1 MFLFYLLGLVYSQ
14 RNVNADLYPSQGGR
28 SNKIA
33 TSPCWLR
40 LFQGILQKLSS
51 GQNPNSQI
59 FYLVRKVFSIIL
71 LSVGYILPVYIC
83 VSTVQ
88 APSNLMSA
96 PACFWMPHSRPA
108 SSHWAPPHLYP
119 SDGGGQRP
127 RLVQSPT
134 VVGLW
139 ATRILPIS
147 PKHHQICSSYAE
159 NLRTPLWLQPWQE
172 LT

>member
-1 MFLFYLLGLVYSQ
+1 MLAETFSRDLAETKQWPKPKLPNLLLG
-14 RNVNADLYPSQGGR
+14 SQG
-28 SNKIA
+28 
-33 TSPCWLR
+33 L
-40 LFQGILQKLSS
+40 
-51 GQNPNSQI
+51 
-59 FYLVRKVFSIIL
+59 SIIL

-139 ATRILPIS
+139 ATRILPIY
-147 PKHHQICSSYAE
+147 PKHHQIWNHPMPK
-159 NLRTPLWLQPWQE
+159 NLRTPL
-172 LT
+172 